1 MEYEAATAG
10 QHNTMVLLHMFTED
24 EAIGQLQRWKE
35 LVHLDILLFLKGSK
49 VRELKA
55 SKADKATID
64 AEVGQLLQLK
74 RQLALAEGKDPDAKP
89 AKSKGK
95 KK

>member
-1 MEYEAATAG
+1 M
-10 QHNTMVLLHMFTED
+10 
-24 EAIGQLQRWKE
+24 
-35 LVHLDILLFLKGSK
+35 
-49 VRELKA
+49 RELKA